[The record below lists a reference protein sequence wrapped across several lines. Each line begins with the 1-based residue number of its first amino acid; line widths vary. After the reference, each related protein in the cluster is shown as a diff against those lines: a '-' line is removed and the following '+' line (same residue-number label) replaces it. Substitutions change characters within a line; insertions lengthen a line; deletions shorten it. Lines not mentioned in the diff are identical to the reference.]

1 MYYQTGFFVGDRQ
14 RLSLIM
20 QLSIHCYNA
29 LVLET
34 GCKFG
39 YLIVT

>member
-1 MYYQTGFFVGDRQ
+1 MFVGDRQ

-20 QLSIHCYNA
+20 ELSIHCDTT

-39 YLIVT
+39 YLIAT